1 MKKYFKLIGIPF
13 LIALVIFLF
22 IKFIWLPRFSFKDM
36 TIDEYVSFYNSNKE
50 GIIYVTKEDAVMK
63 EEFEQVIGSNFE
75 GKKIEVYK
83 LDLTEVTSDDEQKF
97 IDAND
102 FTDDSFVIPML
113 MYVKDGKVE
122 DAILGYA
129 PDYKVVELIENNNI
143 Q

>member
-22 IKFIWLPRFSFKDM
+22 IKFIWLPGFSFKDM